1 MNTFTYIFLIFLS
14 LSVIIQLQL
23 SYRHFRHI
31 FSHRNKVPEAF
42 SDNITLSEH
51 QKAADYTQE
60 KIKTNAF
67 DLLLATCFLLIWTLG
82 GTLYAIDQSWRS
94 LGWSE
99 LWTGTGFLLCVIAI
113 MFLLDTPMAIY
124 RTFFL
129 EQKFGFN
136 KTSWRTFATDMIKQG
151 VVFLLIATPLL
162 MLILWLMRTAGT
174 WWWLYAWVVWMAS
187 SFFIM
192 WAYPTFIAPLFNK
205 FRELENGELR
215 QRIERLLTRNGF
227 SSSGVFVMDGS
238 TRSTHGNAYFTGL
251 GKNKRIVFFDTL
263 LKELSHDEIEAVLA
277 HELGHFCCNHIV
289 KRMIMIAVLSLL
301 GLATL
306 GWLIQMPWFYEGL
319 GIATIVNSEYITL
332 ILFAM
337 IFPTFT
343 FFLQPIFSSMSQR
356 HEFEADKFAT
366 QQVSA
371 KHLIHAL
378 VVLYKENANTLT
390 PDPIYSAFYDSHPPA
405 PIRIARLVLQHK

>member
-1 MNTFTYIFLIFLS
+1 MNTFTVIFLIFLS
-14 LSVIIQLQL
+14 LSVIVQLRL
-23 SYRHFRHI
+23 NFRHFRHI
-31 FSHRNKVPEAF
+31 FSHRDKVPDAF
-42 SDNITLSEH
+42 ADNITLSDH
-51 QKAADYTQE
+51 QKAADYTQA
-60 KIKTNAF
+60 KIKINSL
-67 DLLLATCFLLIWTLG
+67 DLLLATFFILAWTLG
-82 GTLYAIDQSWRS
+82 GALYAIDQSWRS

-99 LWTGTGFLLCVIAI
+99 LWTGTFFLLCVITI
-113 MFLLDTPMAIY
+113 MSLLDMPMSIY

-136 KTSWRTFATDMIKQG
+136 KTSWSTFFTDMIKQG
-151 VVFLLIATPLL
+151 IVTLLIATPLL
-162 MLILWLMRTAGT
+162 MLILWLMRSAGT
-174 WWWLYAWVVWMAS
+174 FWWLYVWVVWMVTS
-187 SFFIM
+187 LFIM

-205 FRELENGELR
+205 FRELKDNELR
-215 QRIERLLTRNGF
+215 QRIESLLARNGF

-263 LKELSHDEIEAVLA
+263 LDKLSHDEIEAVLA
-277 HELGHFCCNHIV
+277 HELGHFYCKHIV
-289 KRMIMIAVLSLL
+289 KRLIMIAVLSLL

-319 GIATIVNSEYITL
+319 GIAATASSEYIAL

-337 IFPTFT
+337 VSPTFI
-343 FFLQPIFSSMSQR
+343 FFLQPIFSAMSR
-356 HEFEADKFAT
+356 KHEFEADKFAT
-366 QQVSA
+366 QQIPA

-390 PDPIYSAFYDSHPPA
+390 PDPVYSAFYDSHPPA
-405 PIRIARLVLQHK
+405 PIRIAQLATAT

>member
-1 MNTFTYIFLIFLS
+1 MNTFTFIFLFFLS
-14 LSVIIQLQL
+14 LSVIIQLQM

-31 FSHRNKVPEAF
+31 SLHSNKVPEAF
-42 SDNITLSEH
+42 AENITLLEH
-51 QKAADYTQE
+51 QKAAHYTQA
-60 KIKTNAF
+60 KIKTNIF
-67 DLLLATCFLLIWTLG
+67 DLLLATFFVLAWTLG
-82 GTLYAIDQSWRS
+82 GALYAIDQSWRS

-99 LWTGTGFLLCVIAI
+99 LWTGTFFLVCIIVIMSI
-113 MFLLDTPMAIY
+113 LDIPMTIY

-136 KTSWRTFATDMIKQG
+136 KTSWHTFFTDMIKQG
-151 VVFLLIATPLL
+151 IVVLLLAIPLL
-162 MLILWLMRTAGT
+162 MIILWLMRTTGIF
-174 WWWLYAWVVWMAS
+174 WWLYVWVVWMVS
-187 SFFIM
+187 SLFIM

-205 FRELENGELR
+205 FRELEDNELR
-215 QRIERLLTRNGF
+215 QRIERLLARNGF

-238 TRSTHGNAYFTGL
+238 TRTTHGNAYFTGL

-263 LKELSHDEIEAVLA
+263 LNKLSHDEIEAVLA

-289 KRMIMIAVLSLL
+289 KRLIMIAVLSLF

-319 GIATIVNSEYITL
+319 GIPAITSSKYIAL
-332 ILFAM
+332 ILFSM
-337 IFPTFT
+337 ISPAFT
-343 FFLQPIFSSMSQR
+343 FFLQPIFSFMSRR

-366 QQVSA
+366 QQVPA
-371 KHLIHAL
+371 QHLIHAL
-378 VVLYKENANTLT
+378 IVLYKENANTLT

-405 PIRIARLVLQHK
+405 PIRIAQLATKT